1 MKRRAALLNLA
12 LLPLAASAQVRLR
25 SQTMTR
31 LVRRFL
37 DLETELI
44 DAQRERDGAALD
56 RLLSADFEQRDAA
69 QPGQPIPR
77 AQWLAAPP
85 DRWPGPTWLE
95 QMAVH
100 DRGDTMLVSFI
111 ARPGAGPA
119 LFLVDA
125 WVRAGDGWQLQ
136 VRYTAPTR

>member
-37 DLETELI
+37 DLETALI
-44 DAQRERDGAALD
+44 DALRDRDGAAAG
-56 RLLSADFEQRDAA
+56 RLLSEDFEQRDAA
-69 QPGQPIPR
+69 HPGEPIPR
-77 AQWLAAPP
+77 AEWLASALGQ
-85 DRWPGPTWLE
+85 WPGETWLE

-100 DRGDTMLVSFI
+100 DRGDTMLVSFL
-111 ARPGAGPA
+111 ARPSAGPA
-119 LFLVDA
+119 RFLVDV
-125 WVRAGDGWQLQ
+125 WVRAGDGWRLQ
-136 VRYTAPTR
+136 VRYSSP